1 MREDLGSVLLLYR
14 RKDVLTIT
22 TSWQGDSE
30 SALVI
35 GQMRGCLGWLFDRKP
50 DAQALLVIEEI
61 KLLVDD
67 VVLSDTERFKNPTW
81 ITEVEFPGV
90 AQNFVIP
97 E

>member
-1 MREDLGSVLLLYR
+1 MREDIVSVLLLYR

-22 TSWQGDSE
+22 TSWHGE

-35 GQMRGCLGWLFDRKP
+35 GQLRGCLGWLFGRKP

-61 KLLVDD
+61 KLLVDE